1 MLSQRIVAV
10 TQERQRMLWVW
21 DPRVPVSRD
30 AARLLVA
37 ELEAVRQLA
46 PNLGS

>member
-10 TQERQRMLWVW
+10 TPGRDQMLWVW

-37 ELEAVRQLA
+37 ELEAVRHSA
-46 PNLGS
+46 GA